1 MTQAD
6 DTGAANAVPKKGRR
20 LYSDAK
26 IMAALKA
33 SNGGV
38 YFAASKLGCDPMT
51 IYRRA
56 DKNPKVQ
63 AVIDNAR
70 GEMVDLA
77 EAALKRAI
85 VSGEGW
91 AVCFALKTQG
101 KARGYVERQEVTGKD
116 GGAIEHR
123 ATVFSYSDVVDAIA
137 PGPATDHPAADGG
150 GSGGMRPA
158 LGEDND
164 G

>member
-1 MTQAD
+1 MGSNLRVKPVSDKLRALRGNISATARAFGVTRGGMILFIARHDLGSIVEEARESLAD
-6 DTGAANAVPKKGRR
+6 DAESAVAVAVSKREPWAISFVLRTLGR
-20 LYSDAK
+20 S
-26 IMAALKA
+26 
-33 SNGGV
+33 
-38 YFAASKLGCDPMT
+38 
-51 IYRRA
+51 
-56 DKNPKVQ
+56 
-63 AVIDNAR
+63 
-70 GEMVDLA
+70 
-77 EAALKRAI
+77 
-85 VSGEGW
+85 
-91 AVCFALKTQG
+91 
-101 KARGYVERQEVTGKD
+101 RGYVERQEVTGKD